1 MGRIARGPGTG
12 ADAGE
17 QARRGPDADPQ
28 LASLML
34 AVGCRPAWVVVA
46 GLGLVSAVVTAVGVA
61 PSLPAWVRYLPLA
74 ASLLLFGLPH
84 GAVDHLAPARA
95 ADASVT
101 VRWLGAVGV
110 VYLLLG
116 SAYATLWV
124 LAPAASAALFV
135 ALTWLHW
142 GQGDL
147 YALDALGSTHLDGA
161 GVRAGTVLVRGG
173 LPMLVPLLRFSERYR
188 AVVDAWV
195 ALFGRGL
202 NAAWLVAPDV
212 RLGAGLAFAAL
223 TAGTLAAGYRPDDR
237 GWRRD
242 AAETLL
248 LWGYFLVVPPLIAV
262 GVYFCVWHSLRHVV
276 RLVGIDGRARTALAE
291 RGPLAALRRTGRDAT
306 PLTAVSV
313 VLLVGVAVVAGVRT
327 DPPTLAALYLVF
339 IAVLT
344 LPHVAVVTWMDRAEG
359 MGFGWSPRGR

>member
-1 MGRIARGPGTG
+1 MSGVTRREEATSSG
-12 ADAGE
+12 AVDRTDRE
-17 QARRGPDADPQ
+17 

-34 AVGCRPAWVVVA
+34 AVGCRPAWLVLGVATVAAVVA
-46 GLGLVSAVVTAVGVA
+46 TTAGV
-61 PSLPAWVRYLPLA
+61 PAGIPPWVRYLPLA

-95 ADASVT
+95 LDRPVT
-101 VRWLGAVGV
+101 GRSLAAVGL

-116 SAYATLWV
+116 GAYAALWTV
-124 LAPAASAALFV
+124 APVASAALFV

-147 YALDALGSTHLDGA
+147 YALDALGSAHLDGV

-173 LPMLVPLLRFSERYR
+173 LPMLVPLLGHPARYR
-188 AVVDAWV
+188 DVIDAWV
-195 ALFGRGL
+195 ALFGRDLG
-202 NAAWLVAPDV
+202 ASWLVAPDV
-212 RLGAGLAFAAL
+212 RWGLGAAFAAV
-223 TAGTLAAGYRPDDR
+223 TLATLLAGARRATDR
-237 GWRRD
+237 NWRRD

-248 LWGYFLVVPPLIAV
+248 LWAYFLIVPPLLAV
-262 GVYFCVWHSLRHVV
+262 GIYFCVWHSLRHVV
-276 RLVGIDGRARTALAE
+276 RLIAVDDGGARAAFAD
-291 RGPLAALRRTGRDAT
+291 RGALAALLRTGREAA

-313 VLLVGVAVVAGVRT
+313 VLLVGVGVGFGVRT
-327 DPPTLAALYLVF
+327 DPAALAALYLVF

-359 MGFGWSPRGR
+359 VGLGRRAAEQ